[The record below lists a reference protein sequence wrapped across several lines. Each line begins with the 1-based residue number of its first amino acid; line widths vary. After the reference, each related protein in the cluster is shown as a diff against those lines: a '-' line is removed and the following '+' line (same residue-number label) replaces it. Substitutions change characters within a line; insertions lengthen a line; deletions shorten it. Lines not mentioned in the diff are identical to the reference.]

1 MDHILNKIS
10 ENPVVCVRGNN
21 ASSQLHKITSS
32 ILKADNSTTF
42 CYVCEESK
50 KKIISYFYK
59 DKFKV
64 ISHQEAIDCLVE
76 NKDIASIIYLDN
88 IEKYT
93 LDNFLVMKLWARCYN
108 SSSKMSSRLV
118 LFSNSQ
124 DIIDMPFIMEKNYI
138 DTTSKVDIEYYTANF
153 LGKYKHKLNENLEYI
168 VTKKHQENPIKKQE
182 STYVIYLDSIQ
193 ECNKLYYSIRNME
206 NAQVL
211 MITKDTEPHI
221 IKRLFPKRNT
231 KIRKI
236 IVTNLTELPFEHVDG
251 TFDSMYTCVC
261 QENSSQNRQMES
273 VLCVQSEC
281 NKRAHFGNT
290 GFCVRMCKE
299 DFYDTLHSSNISEI
313 VKYNWYKT
321 FLMLYSNKIKAD
333 QIFDRDSNF
342 EKIGKTNQYLLDL
355 DLIYINGNNY
365 NLSAKGNFAL
375 NCQGLNVKNSTFLKL
390 WMMKELPPFP
400 GIVASCILENFS
412 YYYAHKKDK
421 FVYLLE
427 TCNKYFENS
436 QQLNMD
442 NLKEFCKEHKVF
454 KQSFSILLQNIIQV
468 VMYIKDDYLLELG
481 LYKSKNVYTKCKQLL
496 RKVYY
501 QDLVSVDDKVKKT
514 YKDVNGVENVFNS
527 QILEGDFSYPK
538 KVLVMKRKKVFEKN
552 TYVIVDYISV

>member
-21 ASSQLHKITSS
+21 ASSQLQTITNA
-32 ILKADNSTTF
+32 ILKVDNSTTF

-50 KKIISYFYK
+50 KKIISYFYNNK
-59 DKFKV
+59 IRV
-64 ISHQEAIDCLVE
+64 ISHQEAIDCLMD
-76 NKDIASIIYLDN
+76 NKDISSIIYLDN

-118 LFSNSQ
+118 LFSNSE

-138 DTTSKVDIEYYTANF
+138 DTSSKVDIEYYTTNF
-153 LGKYKHKLNENLEYI
+153 LGKYKYKLNENIEYI
-168 VTKKHQENPIKKQE
+168 VKKKHQQNPIKKQE
-182 STYVIYLDSIQ
+182 STYVIYVDSIQ
-193 ECNKLYYSIRNME
+193 ECNKLYYSIRSME
-206 NAQVL
+206 NAQVF

-221 IKRLFPKRNT
+221 LKRLFPKRNT

-236 IVTNLTELPFEHVDG
+236 IVTNLTELPFENVEG
-251 TFDSMYTCVC
+251 VFDSMYTCVC
-261 QENSSQNRQMES
+261 QENSSQNRQLES
-273 VLCVQSEC
+273 ILCAKSDC
-281 NKRAHFGNT
+281 IKKAHFGNE

-313 VKYNWYKT
+313 VKFNWYKT
-321 FLMLYSNKIKAD
+321 FLMLHSNKIKVD

-342 EKIGKTNQYLLDL
+342 EKIGKTNQFLCNL
-355 DLIYINGNNY
+355 DLIYVNGNDY
-365 NLSAKGNFAL
+365 NLSAKGNFVL
-375 NCQGLNVKNSTFLKL
+375 NCRGLNVKNSTFLKL

-412 YYYAHKKDK
+412 YYYTHTQDK
-421 FVYLLE
+421 FNYLLE

-436 QQLNMD
+436 KQLNMD
-442 NLKEFCKEHKVF
+442 NVKDFCKEHKVF
-454 KQSFSILLQNIIQV
+454 KQSFSLLLQNIIEV
-468 VMYIKDDYLLELG
+468 VMYVKDHYPLELG
-481 LYKSKNVYTKCKQLL
+481 LYKSKNVYTKSKQLL

-514 YKDVNGVENVFNS
+514 YKDVNGFENVFNS
-527 QILEGDFSYPK
+527 KILEGDFSYPK
-538 KVLVMKRKKVFEKN
+538 KVIVMKRKKVFEKN
-552 TYVIVDYISV
+552 SYVIIDYISV

>member
-168 VTKKHQENPIKKQE
+168 VTKKHQENPIK
-182 STYVIYLDSIQ
+182 SP
-193 ECNKLYYSIRNME
+193 
-206 NAQVL
+206 L
-211 MITKDTEPHI
+211 M
-221 IKRLFPKRNT
+221 
-231 KIRKI
+231 
-236 IVTNLTELPFEHVDG
+236 
-251 TFDSMYTCVC
+251 
-261 QENSSQNRQMES
+261 
-273 VLCVQSEC
+273 
-281 NKRAHFGNT
+281 
-290 GFCVRMCKE
+290 
-299 DFYDTLHSSNISEI
+299 
-313 VKYNWYKT
+313 
-321 FLMLYSNKIKAD
+321 
-333 QIFDRDSNF
+333 
-342 EKIGKTNQYLLDL
+342 
-355 DLIYINGNNY
+355 
-365 NLSAKGNFAL
+365 
-375 NCQGLNVKNSTFLKL
+375 
-390 WMMKELPPFP
+390 
-400 GIVASCILENFS
+400 
-412 YYYAHKKDK
+412 
-421 FVYLLE
+421 
-427 TCNKYFENS
+427 
-436 QQLNMD
+436 
-442 NLKEFCKEHKVF
+442 
-454 KQSFSILLQNIIQV
+454 
-468 VMYIKDDYLLELG
+468 
-481 LYKSKNVYTKCKQLL
+481 
-496 RKVYY
+496 
-501 QDLVSVDDKVKKT
+501 
-514 YKDVNGVENVFNS
+514 
-527 QILEGDFSYPK
+527 
-538 KVLVMKRKKVFEKN
+538 
-552 TYVIVDYISV
+552 